1 MKSRPSL
8 QAVPSTSTSSTS
20 DAPVVVQIKVWL
32 IGISPMVWRRVL
44 VPTAYTLQDL
54 HGVLQ
59 IAMGW
64 EGIHLYQFTLRA
76 TRYGSLE
83 LATSSPDVT
92 LAALRLRKGA
102 RFLYEYDLNIP
113 WRHEV
118 RLEDWVTPA
127 PEAAYPCCI
136 GGSGDC
142 PPEDCGGPATFM
154 ARRDDLLSLEVLDD
168 LAVMAEVIGTVAVN
182 RRIDALDDEETR
194 WRLERAVTRSEAR
207 LRWEGRPFSRRAVN
221 ARLRQGEHRVVM
233 HQQC

>member
-1 MKSRPSL
+1 MKPRPNL
-8 QAVPSTSTSSTS
+8 QAGPSTSTSSAA
-20 DAPVVVQIKVWL
+20 DAPVITQIKVWL
-32 IGISPMVWRRVL
+32 VGISPMVWRRVL
-44 VPTAYTLQDL
+44 VPSTC
-54 HGVLQ
+54 
-59 IAMGW
+59 
-64 EGIHLYQFTLRA
+64 TLRELHA

-83 LATSSPDVT
+83 MAAASPEVT

-118 RLEDWVTPA
+118 RIEEWRTPA
-127 PEAAYPCCI
+127 ADGAYPSCT

-142 PPEDCGGPATFM
+142 PPEDCGGPAAFM
-154 ARRDDLLSLEVLDD
+154 DRRDDLLSTEALDD
-168 LAVMAEVIGTVAVN
+168 LAVMAEVIDEVAVN
-182 RRIDALDDEETR
+182 RRSEVLDDDETR
-194 WRLERAVTRSEAR
+194 WRLEGAVARSEAR